1 MLCGIW
7 DYVFGLCVPLLFK
20 SGAWGPCSPG
30 LVAGDSFS
38 VSRLLSSPFLFLFSF
53 FFFFQR
59 QSWIE
64 KRGGTGCGLL
74 AEGELNSHSLSLSP
88 SLSLSLSRTFSF
100 FQWRLK
106 SIHSVD
112 CWHSPAQRAQDLWLP
127 LMGML
132 WTKALP
138 SAQSCQPPVRPTPS
152 LHLAFK
158 DAGPP
163 SSSSSRRPSSSSSSF
178 FFSSSAPWWWRWWRR
193 RRKHSRP

>member
-1 MLCGIW
+1 MYLVCVFPSCLNQTCGGRVALGLLLVTVS
-7 DYVFGLCVPLLFK
+7 VFLDF
-20 SGAWGPCSPG
+20 SPP
-30 LVAGDSFS
+30 
-38 VSRLLSSPFLFLFSF
+38 PF
-53 FFFFQR
+53 QQ

-74 AEGELNSHSLSLSP
+74 AEGELNSHSLSLSLTLP
-88 SLSLSLSRTFSF
+88 PCTFSF

-138 SAQSCQPPVRPTPS
+138 SAQSCQPPIRPAPS
-152 LHLAFK
+152 LHLPFK
-158 DAGPP
+158 DAGIPP
-163 SSSSSRRPSSSSSSF
+163 LP
-178 FFSSSAPWWWRWWRR
+178 SSAPPPPPPPLSPCSHRPDAGGKEALRAR
-193 RRKHSRP
+193 SGSNKFITRRKQQHLHFVTLGC